1 MKAKTIGSWV
11 VAVLLALAF
20 LGAGSLKLTSQPM
33 MVANFAGWGFPSWF
47 LYVTGTIEVVSAILL
62 LIPRTA
68 LIGTG
73 LLICTMIGAL
83 LTHLT
88 HGQAAM
94 IGAPLVLLLLLLL
107 FGWLRGWGRT
117 AALSPAA

>member
-1 MKAKTIGSWV
+1 MKAKTIVSWI

-20 LGAGSLKLTSQPM
+20 VGAGTAKLTSQPM
-33 MVANFAGWGFPSWF
+33 MVTNFAAWGFPGWF
-47 LYVTGTIEVVSAILL
+47 LYVTGAIEVVSAIMI

-68 LIGTG
+68 LIGTA
-73 LLICTMIGAL
+73 LLICTMICAL

-94 IGAPLVLLLLLLL
+94 IGAPLVLLLLLIL

-117 AALSPAA
+117 ARLSAAA

>member
-1 MKAKTIGSWV
+1 MKSKLIASWV
-11 VAVLLALAF
+11 IAVVLALAF
-20 LGAGSLKLTSQPM
+20 FGVGMLKLTSQPM
-33 MVANFAGWGFPSWF
+33 MVANFAAWGFPGWF
-47 LYVTGTIEVVSAILL
+47 LYVTGTIEVVSAVLL

-68 LIGTG
+68 LIGTV

-94 IGAPLVLLLLLLL
+94 IGAPLVLLLLLLV
-107 FGWLRGWGRT
+107 FGWLRGWGRAT
-117 AALSPAA
+117 ALSPAA

>member
-1 MKAKTIGSWV
+1 MKARTILSWI

-20 LGAGSLKLTSQPM
+20 LGAGSAKLSSQPM
-33 MVANFAGWGFPSWF
+33 MVANFAAWGFPSWF
-47 LYVTGTIEVVSAILL
+47 LYVTGAIEVVSAILI

-68 LIGTG
+68 PIGTG

-94 IGAPLVLLLLLLL
+94 IAAPLVLLLMLLL
-107 FGWLRGWGRT
+107 FGWLRGWRRT
-117 AALSPAA
+117 VSFLPAA

>member
-1 MKAKTIGSWV
+1 MKAKAILSWV
-11 VAVLLALAF
+11 VAVLVALAF
-20 LGAGSLKLTSQPM
+20 LGSGITKLTSQPM
-33 MVANFAGWGFPSWF
+33 MVANFAAWGFPSWF
-47 LYVTGTIEVVSAILL
+47 LYVTGAIEVVSAILL
-62 LIPRTA
+62 LIPRAA

-107 FGWLRGWGRT
+107 FGWLRGWGR
-117 AALSPAA
+117 AATLSVAA